1 MANKSVSNK
10 FKTSS
15 VTVVV
20 SLSLVLFMLALVGWF
35 LMNTKKLSDYY
46 KENIGFQIYL
56 KETASPSDIEKLRK
70 DMDAAVC
77 VKSAIYKSK
86 EEAAEEMKK
95 ETGDDFV
102 AFLGYNPLPVSININ
117 LKSEYANADS
127 VAWIEKE
134 INTNRIVR
142 EVVYQKVLIENVNA
156 NAKKIGLVI
165 LFFAGLLIVVAV
177 GLINNTI
184 RLSIYSKRF
193 LIRTMYL
200 VGATQGFI
208 RKPFIVKGI
217 INGIISAVFAMV
229 LLGTF
234 IFIVTRYIPEL
245 LIVQDENW
253 LLMLFGIV
261 IVIGILISGLSSAL
275 SVRRYLRLKAEDLYF

>member
-1 MANKSVSNK
+1 
-10 FKTSS
+10 
-15 VTVVV
+15 
-20 SLSLVLFMLALVGWF
+20 
-35 LMNTKKLSDYY
+35 
-46 KENIGFQIYL
+46 
-56 KETASPSDIEKLRK
+56 
-70 DMDAAVC
+70 
-77 VKSAIYKSK
+77 
-86 EEAAEEMKK
+86 
-95 ETGDDFV
+95 
-102 AFLGYNPLPVSININ
+102 
-117 LKSEYANADS
+117 
-127 VAWIEKE
+127 
-134 INTNRIVR
+134 
-142 EVVYQKVLIENVNA
+142 
-156 NAKKIGLVI
+156 